1 MIDSTS
7 EFSRRLNLLFEFRTK
22 SDGSAYT
29 EGELIAATGGALSL
43 RQLRRLRSG
52 QSTNPSLRAVKAIAD
67 FFQVD
72 VAYFTAL
79 PAELPAELEPLVAD
93 DLAQKIA
100 TQSAKLDDKSK
111 QAILKLIDS
120 ILVLRTPDTV
130 DSDQA
135 PENTTDQEVS
145 HDGK

>member
-1 MIDSTS
+1 MVDATA
-7 EFSRRLNLLFEFRTK
+7 EFARRLNLLFEFKTK
-22 SDGSAYT
+22 PDGNSYT
-29 EGELIAATGGALSL
+29 EQELIAAAGGELSL

-52 QSTNPSLRAVKAIAD
+52 QSTNPSLRAVKTIAD

-79 PAELPAELEPLVAD
+79 PSELPAELEPLIAD

-111 QAILKLIDS
+111 KAILKLIDS
-120 ILVLRTPDTV
+120 ILVLRTPDAE
-130 DSDQA
+130 DSGQA
-135 PENTTDQEVS
+135 PENMTDKGVS